1 MWDLISAAWISGFA
15 AIRRN
20 LTLFIFITLLI
31 SVIEFFLQPR
41 LPAVQFGLHHYENG
55 HAGPIQWHSFLITL
69 IGDIVS
75 SIVVA
80 PCMVAVHRHILLE
93 ETGKALSDP
102 QRLLNFSLCLVA
114 VRLFP
119 RVADLAI
126 GRLPGWPVIEVASYF
141 LMVRLVLSFPAI
153 AIGSAF
159 PFRESWRRSEGH
171 WWRIF
176 WTMVL
181 GVAPIFVLISVL
193 VLPFALRHENFA
205 KIAAASIFQIL
216 EPIIVAALAS
226 ELYRNYIGSNSP
238 ITLSSSLSL
247 EN

>member
-1 MWDLISAAWISGFA
+1 MWDLIGAAWISGFA

-41 LPAVQFGLHHYENG
+41 LPAGQFGLHHYENG

-153 AIGSAF
+153 AIGVAF
-159 PFRESWRRSEGH
+159 PFRESWSRSKGH
-171 WWRIF
+171 WWQIF
-176 WTMVL
+176 WTMVFGL
-181 GVAPIFVLISVL
+181 APTLIL
-193 VLPFALRHENFA
+193 LLPFALARDIFVR
-205 KIAAASIFQIL
+205 IAALSTFEMVQ
-216 EPIIVAALAS
+216 PVIVAALAS
-226 ELYRNYIGSNSP
+226 ELYRKHLGTDSP
-238 ITLSSSLSL
+238 ITSGSSASLR
-247 EN
+247 N